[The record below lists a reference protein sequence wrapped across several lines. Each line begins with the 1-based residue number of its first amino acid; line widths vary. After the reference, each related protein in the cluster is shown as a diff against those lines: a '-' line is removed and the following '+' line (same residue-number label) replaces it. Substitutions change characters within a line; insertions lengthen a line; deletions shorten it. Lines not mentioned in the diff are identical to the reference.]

1 VSSAVWAVGAIVG
14 PSRFCETVHVVDD
27 RYREALELLGDA
39 WSLGSFIRFRSTAS
53 YVANV
58 EPRPLD
64 LRDWLAGRAQWE
76 RAGCR

>member
-1 VSSAVWAVGAIVG
+1 MSAAAWAVVSIVG
-14 PSRFCETVHVVDD
+14 PSRFCETVRVDTGT
-27 RYREALELLGDA
+27 YAEALELLGDA
-39 WSLGSFIRFRSTAS
+39 WALGSFIRLRSTAS

-76 RAGCR
+76 RSA